1 MRSLILAVATGVAA
15 LAFGTGGATASPAQP
30 IHGGSCQVI
39 SETQTVCF
47 ESWGVFMQRESAG
60 FIDLF
65 QRRFT
70 EYTSG
75 VVTFQQSDHVHRIVN
90 IDASGAEQ
98 VNLTFFSGWSTP
110 TGLRCRFREHLVVVH
125 GTVVHSVDETV
136 CQSA

>member
-1 MRSLILAVATGVAA
+1 MRSLILAVAAGVAA

-30 IHGGSCQVI
+30 FHGGSCLVI

-47 ESWGVFMQRESAG
+47 ESWGVFMQRESGG

-75 VVTFQQSDHVHRIVN
+75 
-90 IDASGAEQ
+90 G
-98 VNLTFFSGWSTP
+98 
-110 TGLRCRFREHLVVVH
+110 
-125 GTVVHSVDETV
+125 
-136 CQSA
+136 

>member
-1 MRSLILAVATGVAA
+1 MRSLILTLAAGVAA
-15 LAFGTGGATASPAQP
+15 LVVGTGGATASPAQP
-30 IHGGSCQVI
+30 LHGGSCEVI

-47 ESWGVFMQRESAG
+47 ESWGVFKQRESGG

-70 EYTSG
+70 VFTSG
-75 VVTFQQSDHVHRIVN
+75 VVTFRQSDHVHRV
-90 IDASGAEQ
+90 
-98 VNLTFFSGWSTP
+98 VNLDSSGTARVDLFFFSGWSTP

-125 GTVVHSVDETV
+125 GTAVHSVDETV